1 MLARANRVVSAADY
15 KATVR
20 RGRRTSTPHT
30 LVYVAAR
37 GDSPTRFGFIVS
49 KTVGNS
55 VTRNLV
61 TRRFRAIGREA
72 LQLHPVGCDVVIR
85 ALPGSPEVSWSNLRG
100 EVLNALNEGAFK
112 NKAVEHSARG
122 DEAGKR

>member
-15 KATVR
+15 KTTVR

-30 LVYVAAR
+30 LVYVAPR
-37 GDSPTRFGFIVS
+37 GDAPTRFGFIVS

-72 LQLHPVGCDVVIR
+72 LQLHPVGHDVVIR

-100 EVLNALNEGAFK
+100 EVLNALGERAIE
-112 NKAVEHSARG
+112 NKAAEPSVRG

>member
-1 MLARANRVVSAADY
+1 VLARANRVVSAADY

-30 LVYVAAR
+30 LLYVADR
-37 GDSPTRFGFIVS
+37 GDAPTRFGFIVS
-49 KTVGNS
+49 KSVGNS
-55 VTRNLV
+55 ETRNLV

-72 LQLHPVGCDVVIR
+72 LESRPLGRDVVIR

-100 EVLNALNEGAFK
+100 EILNALQEGDFK
-112 NKAVEHSARG
+112 NKAVERSVRG